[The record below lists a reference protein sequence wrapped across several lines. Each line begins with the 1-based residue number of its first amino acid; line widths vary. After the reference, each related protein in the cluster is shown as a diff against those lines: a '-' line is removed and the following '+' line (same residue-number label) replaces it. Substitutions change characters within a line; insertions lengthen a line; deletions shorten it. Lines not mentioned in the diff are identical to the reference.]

1 MPETAIPM
9 STTDTLPEA
18 QHQGHVINRACI
30 LTSRDHPN
38 PGSARDGLA
47 EWAQKNNFD
56 AVIGVRLVATAEVLT
71 PAEIMTETKWAAYG
85 TAIGW

>member
-1 MPETAIPM
+1 MPETVIPM
-9 STTDTLPEA
+9 STTDSLPEA

-38 PGSARDGLA
+38 PGTARDGLA

-71 PAEIMTETKWAAYG
+71 PAEITTEIKWAAYG